1 SALDLQAQI
10 EHAQL
15 PATIEL
21 IMPELNDVNVFANA
35 WNISA
40 RYLQGNYFQVKLD
53 RLVDVQDQH

>member
-1 SALDLQAQI
+1 MPI
-10 EHAQL
+10 
-15 PATIEL
+15 PAVIEL